1 MRVGILDHKIGEE
14 CIDMEHDCRDD
25 LGHLERQIVAGTLTD
40 IESIC
45 QRAENSSSCAMR
57 STFNGHPVPLQT
69 QAPIG
74 ETS

>member
-25 LGHLERQIVAGTLTD
+25 LGHLERQIVTGTLTD

-45 QRAENSSSCAMR
+45 QRAGKTQQLRHA
-57 STFNGHPVPLQT
+57 FN
-69 QAPIG
+69 I
-74 ETS
+74 